1 MITTM
6 EVVVSEMQLHKRGQF
21 TEDQIQLIK
30 NTVAVGATDNE
41 LNLFLNQ
48 CQRTGLDPMTRQI
61 YFTKYSGKVT
71 VMTSI
76 DGFRLIADR
85 SGKYEGQTPTLWC
98 DKDGNW
104 VDVWLYESPPSAAK
118 VGVYKLGFR
127 EPLYA
132 VARFSEYSKG
142 QNLWKTMPA
151 LMIAKVAE
159 ALALRKAFPNDLSG
173 LYTSDEMDQAVNTN
187 EHVKD
192 IVEFASETELVKFEA
207 LLNIAGDLLTDKEA
221 SWYEK
226 RIELARRSVPSEKK
240 GNSAVVHA
248 FTPKNIGYE
257 YTELEKLIQER
268 RSDVQATKAVEAN
281 VSAGDDELGEL
292 VAITEHVK
300 YDGLMKSARDKVEGY
315 IEQIQ
320 SGEEVELKSV
330 LRAITWCKNALQ

>member
-1 MITTM
+1 M
-6 EVVVSEMQLHKRGQF
+6 SELQTYKGQF
-21 TEDQIQLIK
+21 SEDQIQLIK
-30 NTVAVGATDNE
+30 NTVAVGATNDE
-41 LNLFLNQ
+41 LSLFLNQ

-104 VDVWLYESPPSAAK
+104 VDVWLQDSPPSAAK
-118 VGVYKLGFR
+118 VGVYKSGFR

-132 VARFSEYSKG
+132 VAKFSEYSKG
-142 QNLWKTMPA
+142 QNLWKSMPA

-173 LYTSDEMDQAVNTN
+173 LYTSDEMEQAKTN

-192 IVEFASETELVKFEA
+192 MVEFASEAELVKFEA
-207 LLNIAGDLLTDKEA
+207 LLNIAGELLTDKEA
-221 SWYEK
+221 EWYDK
-226 RIELARRSVPSEKK
+226 RIALSRRSVPFEKK
-240 GNSAVVHA
+240 GNAAVVHA
-248 FTPKNIGYE
+248 FTPTNISYE
-257 YTELEKLIQER
+257 YKELEKLVQER
-268 RSDVQATKAVEAN
+268 RSAVVESKAVDAV

-292 VAITEHVK
+292 VAITEHEK
-300 YDGLMKSARDKVEGY
+300 YSELMKSAKDKAELL

-320 SGEEVELKSV
+320 SGEEVPLKSA
-330 LRAITWCKNALQ
+330 LTAISWCKEKLK